1 MGWWESL
8 EGSVEKKMYN
18 LELIK
23 RNIKDCWG
31 LFLSNPQFVCA
42 KVSEVLREIRSI
54 KARDY
59 KLEYDISLLELTA
72 LHLLSLASLHSDN
85 IPQGKYWTGELR
97 DIAGAYDNSEYKALA
112 EHVEALIEIN
122 SGLWLSAKQRLLKV
136 LSILETVKN
145 YEYVQFVLI
154 DLSNIE
160 LDQNNY
166 ENSINLLLQAES
178 EYQLHP
184 INPRISSMI
193 ISNMATVY
201 LRIGNLE
208 KAIEYINRSLQE
220 SKQANDVIPYTN
232 TLLRLSNVYKKQ
244 EEFTKQI
251 ETLQESISILLDHRM
266 HARAAVHRVAL
277 GEAYMCVQ
285 NFEYSLKE
293 FQEAIAIMEQKND
306 KKNIAMLHYKMGGLY
321 SHPLFEFKDADTALT
336 HFDKAEH
343 IAIEISMPHFQAAV
357 VEGKARALASFGL
370 FEKGFEELDRYNS
383 LEKKILNDKSLQ
395 QIHDLEVR
403 YDVAL
408 KEKEIL
414 LLDADKK
421 VLELERTH
429 LQEQLALNNQYLFMY
444 KKELNDFKAELLSI
458 TRQLDR
464 AEVIVHKVKTKLRE
478 TLGVQDSWESYL
490 EIFSKV
496 HPEYKEKLVA
506 KYPSLTEMEI
516 RVCVLIRA
524 GLISTEI
531 AEILSLSYRT
541 IENKRLIIRH
551 KLEVKDKVKL
561 DVFLSEI

>member
-1 MGWWESL
+1 MYNVEL
-8 EGSVEKKMYN
+8 IEQNVEK
-18 LELIK
+18 L
-23 RNIKDCWG
+23 WG
-31 LFLSNPQFVCA
+31 LLNSNPQMVYA
-42 KVSEVLREIRSI
+42 EVLGLLKEIRSVEN
-54 KARDY
+54 Y
-59 KLEYDISLLELTA
+59 GHTGKLKSDVSRLELSS
-72 LHLLSLASLHSDN
+72 LHLLACAYFYSEN
-85 IPQGKYWTGELR
+85 IAKAQSAANELKSVA
-97 DIAGAYDNSEYKALA
+97 DECNNSEYKALA
-112 EHVEALIEIN
+112 EHVIAKIEGRSRQWISAKHRLSEAL
-122 SGLWLSAKQRLLKV
+122 L
-136 LSILETVKN
+136 ILEEAKN
-145 YEYVQFVLI
+145 YEYIQHVLI

-166 ENSINLLLQAES
+166 DNSITLLLRAEA

-184 INPRISSMI
+184 VNPRISLMI
-193 ISNMATVY
+193 MSNMSTVY
-201 LRIGNLE
+201 LRLGNHN
-208 KAIEYINRSLQE
+208 KAIEYINISLQK
-220 SKQANDVIPYTN
+220 SKETNDIRDYTN
-232 TLLRLSNVYKKQ
+232 SLLRLSNVYKRQ
-244 EEFTKQI
+244 GEISKQI
-251 ETLQESISILLDHRM
+251 DALQESIAILSDKQMLWRI
-266 HARAAVHRVAL
+266 AVHRIAL
-277 GEAYMCVQ
+277 GEAYMNLQ
-285 NFEYSLKE
+285 NFEYSLNE
-293 FQEAIAIMEQKND
+293 FKQSLPQLEQEND
-306 KKNIAMLHYKMGGLY
+306 KKNIAFLYHKMGLLY
-321 SHPLFEFKDADTALT
+321 SHQSFEKSNIDVALN
-336 HFDKAEH
+336 HFDRAEH

-383 LEKKILNDKSLQ
+383 LEKQILNDKSLQ

-561 DVFLSEI
+561 DAFLESI